1 MLMQL
6 KLISQRPASEAPKNK
21 RQIPSTNIQGRK
33 SSTYGAK
40 SLQLDQ
46 IRSILEQ
53 QQHQRFARAGR
64 LAICLVCTPRSS
76 PAPRLPRPIPSPAS
90 HPPKPRPTAPPS
102 LRSLAAT
109 TMIRN
114 KDPTTTIQQQRS
126 SNNDSASNRRQKNE
140 ATRGTSLTGGEQ
152 EETGRETV
160 QPRSPHSFPDT

>member
-1 MLMQL
+1 MLVQL
-6 KLISQRPASEAPKNK
+6 KLISRRPASEAPKNK
-21 RQIPSTNIQGRK
+21 RQTPSTNIQGRNI
-33 SSTYGAK
+33 STYSAK

-46 IRSILEQ
+46 IISILEQ

-90 HPPKPRPTAPPS
+90 RPPKPRPTAPPL
-102 LRSLAAT
+102 LRSSTAT

-126 SNNDSASNRRQKNE
+126 SNNDSASNRRRKNE
-140 ATRGTSLTGGEQ
+140 AARGTSLTSGER
-152 EETGRETV
+152 EEIGQETV